1 MSRRTLGGIA
11 LALLTAVSSKAQS
24 ARAPAPSPL
33 EVSVKPTGQQ
43 RQHFVFDPH
52 SSASAPEISVW
63 APELS
68 VDIRNISDKCVV
80 AVGLSLLY
88 KDSEGK
94 PGATGNT
101 GIFRQQNGQLNC
113 LETGQTVNHILSGGS
128 FDPSLRPMTPEVSV
142 DFVIFGDGSTW
153 GPGNDLEQKGYLRG
167 KFDTYKHIQM
177 EKNKKPCGSQP
188 GTPSAQQ
195 GPG

>member
-24 ARAPAPSPL
+24 APAPAPSPL

-43 RQHFVFDPH
+43 RQQFVVGPH
-52 SSASAPEISVW
+52 SSASAPAISIW

-94 PGATGNT
+94 PGPTGYVS
-101 GIFRQQNGQLNC
+101 ILRQQNGQFKC
-113 LETGQTVNHILSGGS
+113 LETGQTDNHMLSGCYRS
-128 FDPSLRPMTPEVSV
+128 SEFAV
-142 DFVIFGDGSTW
+142 F
-153 GPGNDLEQKGYLRG
+153 
-167 KFDTYKHIQM
+167 
-177 EKNKKPCGSQP
+177 
-188 GTPSAQQ
+188 
-195 GPG
+195 

>member
-24 ARAPAPSPL
+24 APAPAPSPL

-43 RQHFVFDPH
+43 RQHFVFDPD

-63 APELS
+63 APELL

-80 AVGLSLLY
+80 AVSLTILD

-94 PGATGNT
+94 VIATGNKSV
-101 GIFRQQNGQLNC
+101 FRQRNGQFNC
-113 LETGQTVNHILSGGS
+113 LDSGQTVSHVLLGGAIDASGH
-128 FDPSLRPMTPEVSV
+128 PATPEVSV

-153 GPGNDLEQKGYLRG
+153 GPGKDVEQKGYLRG
-167 KFDTYKHIQM
+167 KFDAYKHLQSQ
-177 EKNKKPCGSQP
+177 KNKQECSSDAS
-188 GTPSAQQ
+188 PS
-195 GPG
+195 